1 MFKYEALAVM
11 KGRWLVALVLSGIGT
26 TGHASGLHD
35 LGVRAFGAMGVYMH
49 FFPKPVPV
57 LSPGIQLNIEGV
69 SGGKS
74 VVVFGNDPCPR
85 NSMDQTAARD
95 GCTFLD
101 KPEVTVHY
109 MDRQQMVTE
118 RWKVVFKGHGTYL
131 YRANGALVSRA
142 HKQQN

>member
-1 MFKYEALAVM
+1 MFKYEAPAVM
-11 KGRWLVALVLSGIGT
+11 KGLWLVALVLSGIGT
-26 TGHASGLHD
+26 TAHANGLHD
-35 LGVRAFGAMGVYMH
+35 LGVRALNAMGAYTH
-49 FFPKPVPV
+49 FSKPVPV
-57 LSPGIQLNIEGV
+57 LSPGIQLNIEGA

-74 VVVFGNDPCPR
+74 VAVFGTDPCPR
-85 NSMDQTAARD
+85 SSMDKTAARD

>member
-1 MFKYEALAVM
+1 
-11 KGRWLVALVLSGIGT
+11 
-26 TGHASGLHD
+26 
-35 LGVRAFGAMGVYMH
+35 
-49 FFPKPVPV
+49 
-57 LSPGIQLNIEGV
+57 
-69 SGGKS
+69 
-74 VVVFGNDPCPR
+74 
-85 NSMDQTAARD
+85 MDQTAARD

-109 MDRQQMVTE
+109 MDRQQLVTE